1 MAIKNKIHKHRLDLL
16 YLTFLTLAAGLTSLY
31 LQQTH
36 SLYAWSDWSFHV
48 SRVEEIYQNLK
59 SGQLFTYIATRTFSK
74 TGVGSFLF
82 YPYFFFYP
90 WALLRFIASP
100 VNAFYGWYLL
110 MALMTVY
117 LSYFSMKRFSREC
130 LPSLIFALLYTFTP
144 YRIYLGTAVFG
155 EFIAVTFLP
164 LVFLGYYEVLFRD
177 QKKWYYLAIGG
188 ALVAYAHLVSI
199 MLILEFFLIIFLI
212 KLFSDHDLELSR
224 FLRLLLSGLICL
236 VLILPIIVPFITDFL
251 GQDVSSAKP
260 GISYSISFFKLL
272 FSSFGFGRGWKLSF
286 YLLAFLALGWLWIK
300 GTKDWIIY
308 WLGIAAFTFATTI
321 LPWNLLSKTIFG
333 EVQLTARYLSYCA
346 LFASALT
353 AKYLALAIEKLPDKK
368 RQAMIGFLPVI
379 GLLTFGASMYL
390 QVDVMKAHQPLAS
403 VQAGTQKLPQ
413 VAIKNAD
420 YHKLFN
426 YRVVYGEYDYYPKQ
440 AHASS
445 TKLQSIVK
453 HYAYVNGQKQITN
466 PISGANLL
474 TYHLKLKKR
483 SSVNLPALAYHN
495 TSVIVNGEKIHH
507 QISTRGTVLCQL
519 SAGKNIISVSY
530 QPASFYFWAIWLS
543 LLAWLFLFF
552 YIYYSPL
559 LKTAP

>member
-1 MAIKNKIHKHRLDLL
+1 MAIQNRIRKYRLDLL
-16 YLTFLTLAAGLTSLY
+16 YLVFLTLAAGLSSLY

-110 MALMTVY
+110 MTLTTVY
-117 LSYFSMKRFSREC
+117 LSYFSMKRFSKKS

-164 LVFLGYYEVLFRD
+164 LVFLGYYEILFRD

-212 KLFSDHDLELSR
+212 KLFSDHGLELSR

-236 VLILPIIVPFITDFL
+236 ILVLPIIAPFITDFI
-251 GQDVSSAKP
+251 GQGVSSAKP
-260 GISYSISFFKLL
+260 GISYSIGFFKLL

-300 GTKDWIIY
+300 GPKDWIIY
-308 WLGIAAFTFATTI
+308 WLGIASFTFATTI
-321 LPWNLLSKTIFG
+321 LPWNFLSKTIFG

-346 LFASALT
+346 LFASALA

-368 RQAMIGFLPVI
+368 RQVIIGALPII

-390 QVDVMKAHQPLAS
+390 QVDLMKVHQPLAN
-403 VQAGTQKLPQ
+403 VKAGTKKLPQ
-413 VAIKNAD
+413 VSIKNAD
-420 YHKLFN
+420 YRKLFN
-426 YRVVYGEYDYYPKQ
+426 YRVVYGEYDYYPKR
-440 AHASS
+440 ANNSP
-445 TKLQSIVK
+445 TKLRSIVK
-453 HYAYVNGQKQITN
+453 HYAYVNGQRHITN
-466 PISGANLL
+466 PISGANQLI
-474 TYHLKLKKR
+474 YHLKLRKKG
-483 SSVNLPALAYHN
+483 SVNLPALAYHN
-495 TSVIVNGEKIHH
+495 TSVTVNGKKISHR
-507 QISTRGTVLCQL
+507 ISKRGTVLCQL
-519 SAGKNIISVSY
+519 SAGNNTVSVSY
-530 QPASFYFWAIWLS
+530 QPSNLYFWAIGLCM
-543 LLAWLFLFF
+543 LAWLFLIF
-552 YIYYSPL
+552 YIYYRPL
-559 LKTAP
+559 FNQAP